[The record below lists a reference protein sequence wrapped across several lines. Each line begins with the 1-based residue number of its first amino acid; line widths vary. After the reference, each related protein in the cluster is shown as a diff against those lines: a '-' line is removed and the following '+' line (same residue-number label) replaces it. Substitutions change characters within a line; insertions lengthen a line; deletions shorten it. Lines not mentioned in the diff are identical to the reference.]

1 LIGRRISSR
10 ATLFA
15 QRRLGRTWL
24 NDGVLFY
31 CRENGHPSSEQRDGQ
46 ARAVQFDGPMPM
58 VVYTTIASTEWRA
71 AMIVSRPTV
80 APLIACLFAVLT
92 APLAA
97 QAPAAPPITVVLVSL
112 TVKQDIDRLQI
123 TKVMPDEVRE
133 TVKVYLDGKIQ
144 QWYARGDG
152 RGVVFILN
160 ATTLADAKAV
170 MESLPLWKAGFVNL
184 EYTALGPLTP
194 LRALIAP
201 PGAGQS
207 K

>member
-1 LIGRRISSR
+1 
-10 ATLFA
+10 
-15 QRRLGRTWL
+15 
-24 NDGVLFY
+24 
-31 CRENGHPSSEQRDGQ
+31 
-46 ARAVQFDGPMPM
+46 
-58 VVYTTIASTEWRA
+58 
-71 AMIVSRPTV
+71 MIVSRPAV
-80 APLIACLFAVLT
+80 APLIACLFAVLA

-97 QAPAAPPITVVLVSL
+97 QAPAAPPTTAVLVSL
-112 TVKQDIDRLQI
+112 TVKPDIDRLQI

-201 PGAGQS
+201 PGAGQG